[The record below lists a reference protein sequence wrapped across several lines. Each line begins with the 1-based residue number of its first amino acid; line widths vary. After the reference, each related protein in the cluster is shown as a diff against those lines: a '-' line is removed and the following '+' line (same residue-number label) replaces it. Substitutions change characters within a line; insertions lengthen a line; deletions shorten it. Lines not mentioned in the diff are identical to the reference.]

1 MLKLFFKKNLL
12 FAHSMHGKICKYV
25 RNIILQHVHSQ
36 RINHIYTL
44 LMGSECVQIS
54 RDNAARWVHAR
65 VCGWGPNEGQA
76 RGLNVTELASEQFF
90 QIDL

>member
-1 MLKLFFKKNLL
+1 MLKWFFKKNLL

-25 RNIILQHVHSQ
+25 QNIILQHVHSQ

-54 RDNAARWVHAR
+54 RDNGSALSTCKGMRLR
-65 VCGWGPNEGQA
+65 PNEGQA